1 MMDCSVR
8 IGLSIHYEK
17 WFCIVNNKCQ
27 LDLDFGLGWKSEKIE
42 QYSVAKFD
50 NKFSKPFNVC

>member
-1 MMDCSVR
+1 MP
-8 IGLSIHYEK
+8 IG
-17 WFCIVNNKCQ
+17 
-27 LDLDFGLGWKSEKIE
+27 FGLGWKSEKIE